1 MKISEVSEKTSSLI
15 GELIALW
22 EKSVR
27 ATHLF
32 LPESVILNIKENFL
46 EAALKNISHLV
57 ILKEEN
63 RLPAFMGIEDRKL
76 EMLFLL
82 PEKRGMG
89 IGRKLIEYGIK
100 NYSINELTVNEQNLQ
115 AKGFYEHLGFRVYK
129 RNETDEQGKPF
140 PVLYMRLN
148 KIYDSI

>member
-1 MKISEVSEKTSSLI
+1 
-15 GELIALW
+15 
-22 EKSVR
+22 
-27 ATHLF
+27 
-32 LPESVILNIKENFL
+32 
-46 EAALKNISHLV
+46 
-57 ILKEEN
+57 
-63 RLPAFMGIEDRKL
+63 MGIEDGKL

-115 AKGFYEHLGFRVYK
+115 AKGFYKHLGFRVYK
-129 RNETDEQGKPF
+129 RSETDEQGKPF

>member
-22 EKSVR
+22 EKSAR

-82 PEKRGMG
+82 PKKE
-89 IGRKLIEYGIK
+89 EW
-100 NYSINELTVNEQNLQ
+100 E
-115 AKGFYEHLGFRVYK
+115 
-129 RNETDEQGKPF
+129 
-140 PVLYMRLN
+140 
-148 KIYDSI
+148 

>member
-1 MKISEVSEKTSSLI
+1 
-15 GELIALW
+15 
-22 EKSVR
+22 
-27 ATHLF
+27 
-32 LPESVILNIKENFL
+32 
-46 EAALKNISHLV
+46 
-57 ILKEEN
+57 
-63 RLPAFMGIEDRKL
+63 MGIEDRKL

-100 NYSINELTVNEQNLQ
+100 NYSINELTANEQNLQ

-129 RNETDEQGKPF
+129 RSETDEQGKPF

>member
-1 MKISEVSEKTSSLI
+1 
-15 GELIALW
+15 
-22 EKSVR
+22 
-27 ATHLF
+27 
-32 LPESVILNIKENFL
+32 
-46 EAALKNISHLV
+46 
-57 ILKEEN
+57 
-63 RLPAFMGIEDRKL
+63 MGIEDRKL

-115 AKGFYEHLGFRVYK
+115 AKGFYKHLGFRVYK
-129 RNETDEQGKPF
+129 RSETDEQGKPF

>member
-1 MKISEVSEKTSSLI
+1 
-15 GELIALW
+15 
-22 EKSVR
+22 
-27 ATHLF
+27 
-32 LPESVILNIKENFL
+32 
-46 EAALKNISHLV
+46 
-57 ILKEEN
+57 
-63 RLPAFMGIEDRKL
+63 
-76 EMLFLL
+76 
-82 PEKRGMG
+82 MG

-129 RNETDEQGKPF
+129 RSETDEQGKPF

>member
-1 MKISEVSEKTSSLI
+1 
-15 GELIALW
+15 
-22 EKSVR
+22 
-27 ATHLF
+27 
-32 LPESVILNIKENFL
+32 
-46 EAALKNISHLV
+46 
-57 ILKEEN
+57 
-63 RLPAFMGIEDRKL
+63 MGIEDRKL

-129 RNETDEQGKPF
+129 RSETDEQGKPF